1 MRYVVESMQQWGQIF
16 TDPDYWRTMIEHILE
31 KHDLGDIRQ
40 IRAGYPGSNAVFW
53 VNDAFIVKIFG
64 QAWKEDFDR
73 ELELYHH
80 LAFYDSLLV
89 PEVMADGVVYVGQEW
104 KYMVMEG
111 LPGERIG
118 DVWTH
123 IPRDNQLQIGEHLGQ
138 IVKQLHDVAVDGIRS
153 MDTRKVGWSQFV
165 QTQMACCVE
174 HHRANNSLPEHLL
187 AQILDYLENASP
199 LFRDDFSPCIVNS
212 DITKDHVLLSQVGS
226 RWKITGLID
235 FGDVEIG
242 YRDYEF
248 VALYLD
254 ALDCDT
260 EVMRIFLQAY
270 DYPNGVD
277 PRFNQRL
284 MAYSILHRY
293 LNFKDVVFLTERYGD
308 LEGIKTLEE
317 LQRILW
323 DI

>member
-1 MRYVVESMQQWGQIF
+1 MRYVIESMQQWGRVF
-16 TDPDYWRTMIEHILE
+16 TDPDYWRPMIEHILE
-31 KHDLGDIRQ
+31 KHDLGDLRQ

-53 VNDAFIVKIFG
+53 VNDTFIVKIFG

-73 ELELYHH
+73 ELELYRH
-80 LAFYDSLLV
+80 LAAYDSLLV
-89 PEVMADGVVYVGQEW
+89 PKVMADGAISAGQEW

-111 LPGERIG
+111 LPGERLG
-118 DVWTH
+118 DVWKDM
-123 IPRDNQLQIGEHLGQ
+123 PRDNQLEIGEHLGK
-138 IVKQLHDVAVDGIRS
+138 IVKQLHSVPVDGIRS
-153 MDTRKVGWSQFV
+153 METSKVGWSQFV

-174 HHRANNSLPEHLL
+174 HHRTNNSLPEHLL
-187 AQILDYLENASP
+187 AQIPDYLESANP
-199 LFRDDFSPCIVNS
+199 LFADNFFPCIVNS
-212 DITKDHVLLSQVGS
+212 DLTRDHVLLSQVGS
-226 RWKITGLID
+226 HWQSTGIID
-235 FGDVEIG
+235 FGDVKIG

-254 ALDCDT
+254 AFDCDV
-260 EVMRIFLQAY
+260 EVMRTFLQAY

-277 PRFNQRL
+277 PRFNQCL

-308 LEGIKTLEE
+308 LEGMETLEK

-323 DI
+323 NI